1 MKSFARWLSRWK
13 DQIHQHHPQTT
24 SSPTSIRKLQRKSRK
39 WMIRW
44 TLFLR
49 SFHKS
54 EKEILLQKLIRKWT
68 IFLNILIRKG
78 NLNVFN
84 HHLSKCNHQSRLIV
98 FSLSLTPMTS
108 IIRTWHELIVCCQG
122 SQVDLLQYLHR
133 AAPPPRQVPPG
144 RSPMQVPQAGP
155 MGRLGFGGSWIPNS
169 DWESDSDSDMA
180 P

>member
-1 MKSFARWLSRWK
+1 MKSFSRWLSRWK

-24 SSPTSIRKLQRKSRK
+24 FSRTSIRKLQRKSRK
-39 WMIRW
+39 WMRRW

-54 EKEILLQKLIRKWT
+54 EKEVLLQKLIRKWT

-84 HHLSKCNHQSRLIV
+84 HYLSKCNHQSRLIV
-98 FSLSLTPMTS
+98 FSLSLTPITS

-122 SQVDLLQYLHR
+122 SQVDLLQLLPR
-133 AAPPPRQVPPG
+133 AAPLRQVSPGRSPRQVPWVGWGLPGGRLCAQALVRRKG
-144 RSPMQVPQAGP
+144 RSPWPQPRG
-155 MGRLGFGGSWIPNS
+155 
-169 DWESDSDSDMA
+169 
-180 P
+180 